1 MNVADEIEKLVKL
14 RDRGV
19 LTEEEFQELKAETL
33 GIEKPSALVKTDNNT
48 NETKIET
55 AAVVTDSPVLEDE
68 FKESEPE
75 TLSAEEPST
84 SAEIEAN
91 TTLKNIKTG
100 QESVYTDVSI
110 EKPSLFKNT
119 WVKAASALMAVI
131 ACVSIGIWIARQNN
145 ESSANTASEN
155 KTEAAQK
162 QAAADAE
169 FAKMQTKLD
178 KLEAAYNNKSNSTSS
193 ENPNTN
199 ATPENKVDTNPTT
212 APQETQGPTVTEK
225 EAPPITE
232 VANPEKTTPTPP
244 TSTKELIQYSSD
256 ATPFVLNMIESARDT
271 DKLFA
276 AKNDLDNLVKPAKG
290 DRKAARKLNDSA
302 IALIKESK
310 DQEALPILEE
320 AHKTDPSDIEITNNL
335 ASTYSRI
342 PASDNFDPNSKTKA
356 MLVETMLLKS
366 DRAIAWAN
374 LGRAFANEGNE
385 KTASNCYINF
395 FRFAENKEKALS
407 RLQSGINETNPVLGK
422 ALTNAYSY
430 VKTSIEP
437 ASNSEAG
444 SGE

>member
-48 NETKIET
+48 KETKIET
-55 AAVVTDSPVLEDE
+55 AAVVTDDPVSEE
-68 FKESEPE
+68 EYQESEPE
-75 TLSAEEPST
+75 TLGAEEPST
-84 SAEIEAN
+84 SVENETNAI
-91 TTLKNIKTG
+91 LKNIKTG
-100 QESVYTDVSI
+100 QQSVFTDVSI

-119 WVKAASALMAVI
+119 WVKALSALMAVI

-145 ESSANTASEN
+145 EGSANTTSEN

-169 FAKMQTKLD
+169 FAKMQAKLD
-178 KLEAAYNNKSNSTSS
+178 KLEAAYNSKSNSTSS

-212 APQETQGPTVTEK
+212 APQETQAPTVTEK

-232 VANPEKTTPTPP
+232 VENPEKTTPTPP

-256 ATPFVLNMIESARDT
+256 ATPFVLQMLDSARDT
-271 DKLFA
+271 EKLFV
-276 AKNDLDNLVKPAKG
+276 AKSGLEGLEKPAKG
-290 DRKAARKLNDSA
+290 ERKAARKLNDSA
-302 IALIKESK
+302 ITLMGEKK
-310 DQEALPILEE
+310 YTEAIPILED
-320 AHKTDPSDIEITNNL
+320 AHKTDPADIEIMNNL
-335 ASTYSRI
+335 AYAYI
-342 PASDNFDPNSKTKA
+342 EKGIVDNDFAKA
-356 MLVETMLLKS
+356 KQSLVDTLHLKPE
-366 DRAIAWAN
+366 RAQAWAN
-374 LGRAFANEGNE
+374 LGRTFALEGNE
-385 KTASNCYINF
+385 SAASNCYINF

-422 ALTNAYSY
+422 ALTNAYNY
-430 VKTSIEP
+430 VKTNIEP
-437 ASNSEAG
+437 TSNSEAG
-444 SGE
+444 GGE